1 MAASDGNISER
12 LKSVDILERFK
23 AVIFQSGGS
32 LCYAGWLAA
41 PSPRYCVYLSIL
53 LTSESE
59 KIHHELVFICIRTL
73 EKWRYIYRVLAAK
86 KLI

>member
-41 PSPRYCVYLSIL
+41 PSPRYCVYLSFL

-59 KIHHELVFICIRTL
+59 KIHHELVLRNRTL

>member
-41 PSPRYCVYLSIL
+41 PSPRFCVYLSIL
-53 LTSESE
+53 LSQNLKT
-59 KIHHELVFICIRTL
+59 
-73 EKWRYIYRVLAAK
+73 YILNWSYATEHLRNGDISTGCWL
-86 KLI
+86 LRN